1 MLKNNMGQSQFIK
14 EASFKLKQQNLLQ
27 DFLGLQKVSLLGL
40 LSNLPVCLFCLSM
53 LNCYLIVVC
62 WLGNLF
68 TVVCCFLVFIASS
81 YVGYLMVLILSRFVV
96 SFVCWFFYGCFCM
109 LKRKEI
115 DGELFVLLFG
125 FKVWDW

>member
-68 TVVCCFLVFIASS
+68 TDVCCFIVFIASS

-96 SFVCWFFYGCFCM
+96 SFVC
-109 LKRKEI
+109 
-115 DGELFVLLFG
+115 
-125 FKVWDW
+125 